1 MSILFSLLLA
11 AAPIQGDVD
20 KIGWLAGAWREKGA
34 NGEWTEE
41 YWTPVRSQLM
51 LGAGLTGR
59 GEAVRHFEQL
69 RIWRTTEGKVNLH
82 ANPNG
87 APGTT
92 FALVSQT
99 ADEVVFEN
107 PDNDYP
113 QRVTYRRDG
122 DKVVAAISL
131 IDGKQERRWV
141 YSRPARP

>member
-1 MSILFSLLLA
+1 MSILLSLLLA
-11 AAPIQGDVD
+11 ATPIQGDVD
-20 KIGWLAGAWREKGA
+20 KIAWLAGSWRENGA
-34 NGEWTEE
+34 NAEWTEE

-69 RIWRTTEGKVNLH
+69 RIWRTADGKVNLH

-87 APGTT
+87 AAGAT
-92 FALVSQT
+92 FALVKQT

-107 PDNDYP
+107 PDIDYP

-141 YSRPARP
+141 YSRP